1 MKEIIPALLGIPL
14 PPLWEEVIAV
24 PDSVS
29 VALLAWLWA
38 RLPHQD
44 EVWAPQRGT
53 PREAPPC
60 QQDAAERA
68 LPEGWGLPGSLPP
81 PGLAWVWGDLSGP
94 PRSSCTL
101 RCPGDLGWVLV
112 GLRGSSSGWR
122 YGHRGV
128 RDVGCR
134 AGEEAI

>member
-14 PPLWEEVIAV
+14 PPLWEEVIAI

-44 EVWAPQRGT
+44 EVWGPQGGT
-53 PREAPPC
+53 PREAPQW
-60 QQDAAERA
+60 QQGAAERA

-81 PGLAWVWGDLSGP
+81 PQGWSRFGATSQGHLVP
-94 PRSSCTL
+94 PA
-101 RCPGDLGWVLV
+101 P
-112 GLRGSSSGWR
+112 
-122 YGHRGV
+122 
-128 RDVGCR
+128 
-134 AGEEAI
+134 